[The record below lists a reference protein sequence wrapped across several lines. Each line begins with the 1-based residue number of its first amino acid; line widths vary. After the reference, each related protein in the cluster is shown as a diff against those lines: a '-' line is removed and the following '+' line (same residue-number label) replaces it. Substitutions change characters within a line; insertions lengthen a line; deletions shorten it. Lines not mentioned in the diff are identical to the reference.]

1 MIRISDDGTEMNSKV
16 GTESPF
22 ESVTEAYDFLGSEN
36 ELSPFD
42 YDRNEPK

>member
-1 MIRISDDGTEMNSKV
+1 MFSDDGTEMNSKV

-22 ESVTEAYDFLGSEN
+22 ESVTEAYGFLGSEN

>member
-1 MIRISDDGTEMNSKV
+1 MNSKI
-16 GTESPF
+16 GTEESPF

-42 YDRNEPK
+42 YDRNEA